1 MSTPKMSL
9 VYPAEVDLI
18 GLYQKRKK
26 MLIYF
31 RSEVDR
37 EEYFTLMNRAIK
49 VFDEATTKLVLM
61 EA

>member
-18 GLYQKRKK
+18 GLYGKRKK

-31 RSEVDR
+31 ESEADR
-37 EEYFTLMNRAIK
+37 EEYVTLMNRAIK
-49 VFDEATTKLVLM
+49 VFDEVTTKLALM
-61 EA
+61 GA